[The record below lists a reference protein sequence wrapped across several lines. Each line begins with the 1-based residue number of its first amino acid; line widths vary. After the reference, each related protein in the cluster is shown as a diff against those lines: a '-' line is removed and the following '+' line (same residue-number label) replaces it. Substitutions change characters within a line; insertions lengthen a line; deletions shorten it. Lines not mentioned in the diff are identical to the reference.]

1 MKPLRWLTTPL
12 VLLTAACLLPA
23 CHDDALSFRQS
34 AAVTE
39 SAATS
44 YLNLH
49 IIGTSS
55 ATTRATAAEESAV
68 YDGILC
74 IFEGSSETEAQL
86 KSATVID
93 QLINNPGSSTAVD
106 ITQRLTV
113 GTHPYGGKRY
123 VLALLNTSS
132 TGFSV
137 SNGTLY
143 HNGTALTGS
152 TISDMEN
159 IIIDGVGSTA
169 EHVGL
174 FMANTPQSD
183 GTIMPQLAAAYL
195 FDTPEVAAVGSRLTI
210 NVERA
215 AARVSVSD
223 ETTSLS
229 AINLNGNSQLHPTIH
244 RMTWT
249 LNNYQQKSYALR
261 HAPSPYANWA
271 TSVTDTPRSFAA
283 ADFSLWPQL
292 SHSNDELYIAENTGA
307 TVTEII
313 VETQLKDQN
322 SMLIHEGFVFHPF
335 SDYAEN
341 VFTDLYTSAEQYI
354 SYLKTG
360 LPPENKVWFGLEGE
374 ENADIFK
381 YATVTILDDGRVSFG
396 LHNANFSADKQA
408 SLQDLASWL
417 SLHTTGFRNG
427 KIYYSFSITHA
438 VSTDDSR
445 NGVVRNNAYNLR
457 LTDASI
463 SAIGRP
469 AP

>member
-1 MKPLRWLTTPL
+1 MKPYRWLTTLL
-12 VLLTAACLLPA
+12 VLLTAAFLLSA
-23 CHDDALSFRQS
+23 CHDDALPDGQS
-34 AAVTE
+34 INVSE
-39 SAATS
+39 SSATS

-49 IIGTSS
+49 IVGSS
-55 ATTRATAAEESAV
+55 AASTRATSAEESAV

-93 QLINNPGSSTAVD
+93 QLINNPGSSTSVD
-106 ITQRLTV
+106 ITQRLSV
-113 GTHPYGGKRY
+113 GTHPYSGKRY
-123 VLALLNTSS
+123 VLALLNTSA
-132 TGFSV
+132 TGFTV

-152 TISDMEN
+152 TIDHMKS
-159 IIIDGVGSTA
+159 ITIDAIGSTA

-174 FMANTPQSD
+174 FMANAPQPD
-183 GTIMPQLAAAYL
+183 GTIMPQLPASYLFNTPEAAA
-195 FDTPEVAAVGSRLTI
+195 AGQRLTI
-210 NVERA
+210 SVERA
-215 AARVSVSD
+215 AARISVSD
-223 ETTSLS
+223 ETTRLT
-229 AINLNGNSQLHPTIH
+229 AINLNGNSQQHPTIH

-249 LNNYQQKSYALR
+249 VNHYQLQSYALR

-271 TSVTDTPRSFAA
+271 TSVTDTPLSSSA

-292 SHSNDELYIAENTGA
+292 SHHHDELYIAENTGTTA
-307 TVTEII
+307 TEVI

-322 SMLIHEGFVFHPF
+322 SMLIHEGFVFHPYG
-335 SDYAEN
+335 DYAEN

-354 SYLKTG
+354 NYLKTG

-381 YATVTILDDGRVSFG
+381 YATVAILDDGRVSIS

-408 SLQDLASWL
+408 SLQDLATWL
-417 SLHTTGFRNG
+417 SIHTTGFRDG